1 MHKYPIQK
9 ELLTTSPRTRCPEGI
24 GRPTPSGLG
33 SAQVNTVRRKTYKQ
47 YQPEDITA
55 ALYLVATSQASIIQA
70 AKQFNIPT
78 RTLYQRIYNIKKL
91 YALGREPDP
100 PRTRSL
106 RDLAPVVATR
116 CPNPSGSGCDGTGS
130 GIERPDPEPNPEGVG
145 RPLPEGQR
153 VEICS
158 TPEHI
163 VIKLEPYLLSEV
175 LDPPRVDSP
184 QVSSVDEFKVNE
196 LPTSGRD
203 AEGVQ
208 LCDSEGL
215 KNLMLTSL
223 HASSLRVPSTLMSQ

>member
-1 MHKYPIQK
+1 MHKYPIQN
-9 ELLTTSPRTRCPEGI
+9 SPRTRCPEGI
-24 GRPTPSGLG
+24 GCPTPKGLG

-78 RTLYQRIYNIKKL
+78 RTLYQKIYNIKKL

-100 PRTRSL
+100 PRRSL

-116 CPNPSGSGCDGTGS
+116 CRYPLSLPIPSQ
-130 GIERPDPEPNPEGVG
+130 PDPE
-145 RPLPEGQR
+145 
-153 VEICS
+153 EIWS

-203 AEGVQ
+203 AFGVQ

-215 KNLMLTSL
+215 NNPMLTSL
-223 HASSLRVPSTLMSQ
+223 HASSLRVPSVPSTLMSQ

>member
-1 MHKYPIQK
+1 MHKYPIQNS
-9 ELLTTSPRTRCPEGI
+9 LRTRCPEGI

-33 SAQVNTVRRKTYKQ
+33 SAQVNTIRRKTYKQ

-100 PRTRSL
+100 SGVGRGT
-106 RDLAPVVATR
+106 
-116 CPNPSGSGCDGTGS
+116 PNPT
-130 GIERPDPEPNPEGVG
+130 PEPNPE
-145 RPLPEGQR
+145 
-153 VEICS
+153 EIWS

-196 LPTSGRD
+196 VPTSGRD
-203 AEGVQ
+203 AEGVE
-208 LCDSEGL
+208 LCNSEGL

-223 HASSLRVPSTLMSQ
+223 HASSLRVPSVPSTLMSQ

>member
-1 MHKYPIQK
+1 MHKYPIQNS
-9 ELLTTSPRTRCPEGI
+9 LRTRCPEGI
-24 GRPTPSGLG
+24 GRPTPKGLG
-33 SAQVNTVRRKTYKQ
+33 SATVRRKTYKQ

-78 RTLYQRIYNIKKL
+78 RTLYQKIYNIKKL

-100 PRTRSL
+100 PRRSL
-106 RDLAPVVATR
+106 RDLAPVVA
-116 CPNPSGSGCDGTGS
+116 DGTGS
-130 GIERPDPEPNPEGVG
+130 GIERPDPEGVG
-145 RPLPEGQR
+145 FGQR

-163 VIKLEPYLLSEV
+163 VIKLEPY
-175 LDPPRVDSP
+175 SP

-203 AEGVQ
+203 AEGVE

>member
-100 PRTRSL
+100 R
-106 RDLAPVVATR
+106 
-116 CPNPSGSGCDGTGS
+116 
-130 GIERPDPEPNPEGVG
+130 GVG
-145 RPLPEGQR
+145 RGTPNPTPEGQR
-153 VEICS
+153 SPDPEEIWS

-203 AEGVQ
+203 AFGVQ

-223 HASSLRVPSTLMSQ
+223 HASSLRVPSVPSVPSTLMSQ

>member
-1 MHKYPIQK
+1 MHKYPIQNS
-9 ELLTTSPRTRCPEGI
+9 LRTRCPEGI

-33 SAQVNTVRRKTYKQ
+33 SAQVNTIRRKTYKQ

-100 PRTRSL
+100 RGVGRGT
-106 RDLAPVVATR
+106 
-116 CPNPSGSGCDGTGS
+116 PNPT
-130 GIERPDPEPNPEGVG
+130 PEPNPFGVG
-145 RPLPEGQR
+145 RPLPFGQR
-153 VEICS
+153 VGQRSPDPEEIWS

-203 AEGVQ
+203 AEGVE
-208 LCDSEGL
+208 LCNSEGL

>member
-1 MHKYPIQK
+1 MHKYPIQN
-9 ELLTTSPRTRCPEGI
+9 SPR
-24 GRPTPSGLG
+24 

-78 RTLYQRIYNIKKL
+78 RTLYQKIYNIKKL
-91 YALGREPDP
+91 YALGH
-100 PRTRSL
+100 
-106 RDLAPVVATR
+106 
-116 CPNPSGSGCDGTGS
+116 
-130 GIERPDPEPNPEGVG
+130 EPNP
-145 RPLPEGQR
+145 LGQR

-158 TPEHI
+158 APEHI

-175 LDPPRVDSP
+175 LDPSRVDSP
-184 QVSSVDEFKVNE
+184 QVSSADEFKVNE
-196 LPTSGRD
+196 LPTGGRD
-203 AEGVQ
+203 AEGVE

>member
-100 PRTRSL
+100 R
-106 RDLAPVVATR
+106 
-116 CPNPSGSGCDGTGS
+116 
-130 GIERPDPEPNPEGVG
+130 GVG
-145 RPLPEGQR
+145 RGTPNPTPEGQR
-153 VEICS
+153 SPDPEEIWS

-184 QVSSVDEFKVNE
+184 QVSSVDE

-223 HASSLRVPSTLMSQ
+223 HASSLRVPSVPSVPSTLMSQ

>member
-1 MHKYPIQK
+1 MHKYPIQNS
-9 ELLTTSPRTRCPEGI
+9 LRTRCPPGI

-33 SAQVNTVRRKTYKQ
+33 SAQVNTIRRKTYKQ

-100 PRTRSL
+100 PRRSL
-106 RDLAPVVATR
+106 RDLAPVVA
-116 CPNPSGSGCDGTGS
+116 DGTGS
-130 GIERPDPEPNPEGVG
+130 GIERPDPEGIG
-145 RPLPEGQR
+145 HPLPERQR

-163 VIKLEPYLLSEV
+163 VIKLEPY
-175 LDPPRVDSP
+175 SP

-203 AEGVQ
+203 AEGVE

>member
-33 SAQVNTVRRKTYKQ
+33 SAQVNTIRRKTYKQ

-100 PRTRSL
+100 SGGRGT
-106 RDLAPVVATR
+106 
-116 CPNPSGSGCDGTGS
+116 PNPTP
-130 GIERPDPEPNPEGVG
+130 EPNPEPNPEGVG

-153 VEICS
+153 VEIWS
-158 TPEHI
+158 TPE
-163 VIKLEPYLLSEV
+163 
-175 LDPPRVDSP
+175 
-184 QVSSVDEFKVNE
+184 NE

>member
-100 PRTRSL
+100 SGVGRGT
-106 RDLAPVVATR
+106 
-116 CPNPSGSGCDGTGS
+116 PNPTP
-130 GIERPDPEPNPEGVG
+130 EPNPEPNPEGVG

-153 VEICS
+153 VEIWS
-158 TPEHI
+158 TPE
-163 VIKLEPYLLSEV
+163 
-175 LDPPRVDSP
+175 
-184 QVSSVDEFKVNE
+184 NE

>member
-9 ELLTTSPRTRCPEGI
+9 ELLTTSPR
-24 GRPTPSGLG
+24 
-33 SAQVNTVRRKTYKQ
+33 SAQVNAVRRKATKRYKQ
-47 YQPEDITA
+47 YQPKDITA

-91 YALGREPDP
+91 Y
-100 PRTRSL
+100 T
-106 RDLAPVVATR
+106 
-116 CPNPSGSGCDGTGS
+116 PNPTSRS
-130 GIERPDPEPNPEGVG
+130 GIERPGLCRSG
-145 RPLPEGQR
+145 QASRSLPEGQR
-153 VEICS
+153 SPDPEEIWS

-163 VIKLEPYLLSEV
+163 VIKLEPCF

-184 QVSSVDEFKVNE
+184 QVSSVDE
-196 LPTSGRD
+196 LPTSGRN
-203 AEGVQ
+203 AEGVE

-223 HASSLRVPSTLMSQ
+223 HVSSTLMSQ

>member
-1 MHKYPIQK
+1 MHKYPIQNS
-9 ELLTTSPRTRCPEGI
+9 LRTRCPPGI

-33 SAQVNTVRRKTYKQ
+33 SAQVNTIRRKTYKQ

-100 PRTRSL
+100 RGVGRGT
-106 RDLAPVVATR
+106 
-116 CPNPSGSGCDGTGS
+116 PNPT
-130 GIERPDPEPNPEGVG
+130 PEPNPE
-145 RPLPEGQR
+145 
-153 VEICS
+153 EIWS
-158 TPEHI
+158 TPE
-163 VIKLEPYLLSEV
+163 
-175 LDPPRVDSP
+175 
-184 QVSSVDEFKVNE
+184 NE

-223 HASSLRVPSTLMSQ
+223 HASSLRVPSVPSVPSTLMSQ

>member
-9 ELLTTSPRTRCPEGI
+9 ELLTTSPRTRCPPGI

-33 SAQVNTVRRKTYKQ
+33 SAQVNTVRRFATNRYKQ

-91 YALGREPDP
+91 YTTPSSG
-100 PRTRSL
+100 L
-106 RDLAPVVATR
+106 RFSTGERAT
-116 CPNPSGSGCDGTGS
+116 S
-130 GIERPDPEPNPEGVG
+130 
-145 RPLPEGQR
+145 
-153 VEICS
+153 
-158 TPEHI
+158 
-163 VIKLEPYLLSEV
+163 V
-175 LDPPRVDSP
+175 LVDPPRVDSSITNVATTKKCSF
-184 QVSSVDEFKVNE
+184 VSSFDEFKVNE
-196 LPTSGRD
+196 LGGFATSQPVALRATGARSRRD
-203 AEGVQ
+203 LVE

-223 HASSLRVPSTLMSQ
+223 HTSSLRVPSTFMSQ

>member
-9 ELLTTSPRTRCPEGI
+9 ELLTTSPR
-24 GRPTPSGLG
+24 
-33 SAQVNTVRRKTYKQ
+33 SAQVNAVRRKATKRYKQ
-47 YQPEDITA
+47 YQPKDITA

-91 YALGREPDP
+91 YALGRETPNQRP
-100 PRTRSL
+100 GLCRSGQAS
-106 RDLAPVVATR
+106 R
-116 CPNPSGSGCDGTGS
+116 S
-130 GIERPDPEPNPEGVG
+130 
-145 RPLPEGQR
+145 LPEGQR
-153 VEICS
+153 SPDPEEIWS

-163 VIKLEPYLLSEV
+163 VIKLEPYLL
-175 LDPPRVDSP
+175 DPPRVDSP
-184 QVSSVDEFKVNE
+184 QVSSTDEFKVNE
-196 LPTSGRD
+196 LPTSGGD
-203 AEGVQ
+203 AEGVE

>member
-33 SAQVNTVRRKTYKQ
+33 SAQVNTIRRKTYKQ

-100 PRTRSL
+100 S
-106 RDLAPVVATR
+106 
-116 CPNPSGSGCDGTGS
+116 
-130 GIERPDPEPNPEGVG
+130 GVG
-145 RPLPEGQR
+145 RGTPNPTPEGQR
-153 VEICS
+153 SPDPEEIWS

-223 HASSLRVPSTLMSQ
+223 HASSLL

>member
-100 PRTRSL
+100 S
-106 RDLAPVVATR
+106 
-116 CPNPSGSGCDGTGS
+116 
-130 GIERPDPEPNPEGVG
+130 GVG
-145 RPLPEGQR
+145 RSTSRRGFFGQQKAGHRRLVQRSRINASIKKGAVYR
-153 VEICS
+153 VVEAAQQS
-158 TPEHI
+158 
-163 VIKLEPYLLSEV
+163 LY
-175 LDPPRVDSP
+175 
-184 QVSSVDEFKVNE
+184 FK
-196 LPTSGRD
+196 
-203 AEGVQ
+203 
-208 LCDSEGL
+208 
-215 KNLMLTSL
+215 
-223 HASSLRVPSTLMSQ
+223 

>member
-33 SAQVNTVRRKTYKQ
+33 SAQVNTIRRKTYKQ

-100 PRTRSL
+100 S
-106 RDLAPVVATR
+106 
-116 CPNPSGSGCDGTGS
+116 
-130 GIERPDPEPNPEGVG
+130 GVG
-145 RPLPEGQR
+145 R
-153 VEICS
+153 S
-158 TPEHI
+158 TA
-163 VIKLEPYLLSEV
+163 
-175 LDPPRVDSP
+175 SP
-184 QVSSVDEFKVNE
+184 TAYSAFLQ
-196 LPTSGRD
+196 
-203 AEGVQ
+203 
-208 LCDSEGL
+208 
-215 KNLMLTSL
+215 
-223 HASSLRVPSTLMSQ
+223 